1 MKPLVEFLTVAAL
14 VCAILVALAYLG
26 VWEPG

>member
-1 MKPLVEFLTVAAL
+1 MESVKEFLVVAAL
-14 VCAILVALAYLG
+14 VCAILTALAYLG